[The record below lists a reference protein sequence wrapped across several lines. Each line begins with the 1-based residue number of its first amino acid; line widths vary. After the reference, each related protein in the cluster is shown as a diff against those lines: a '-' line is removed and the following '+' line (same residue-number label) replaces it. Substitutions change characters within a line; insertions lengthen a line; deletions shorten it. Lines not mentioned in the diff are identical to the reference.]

1 MGRRAWRGG
10 LGFARAPRWTDG
22 THPGLENVGHALV
35 RQSATSHTAKPMKL
49 CLIAPPTLDQ
59 FDEGPLCQSEE
70 SRLVSEH
77 APIGVLSLAAV
88 VEARGITPRILD
100 LNRLHFEHSWPNP
113 HQYRRVDF
121 CSFTVGKLSS
131 FELDVVGLSTMC
143 STYPLSLRIA
153 RELKRSRPRV
163 TIVLGGPQ
171 ASVVDTLTLE
181 AFPFVDV
188 VVRGEAEET
197 FPRVLDA
204 FEGKDQ
210 LKNVPGVTFR
220 DRGKVIR
227 NPNAPAITDLDSL
240 PLPAFHLYPGM
251 DKGRYIPLEV
261 GRGCPFSC
269 TFCSTNDFFRRRF
282 RLKSPWRLLE
292 HMTFLVEAYGVT
304 QFDLIHDMFTV
315 DRRKVVDFCE
325 ALLRSK
331 KDFTWSCSARTDCV
345 DDGLIALMSKAG
357 CRGIF
362 FGIETGSPR
371 MQKIID
377 KGLDLGEAASV
388 VESTGKHGIR
398 VTTAVISGFP
408 EEQREDF
415 KASLNFL
422 MDCVR
427 FDHVSP
433 QLNIL
438 APLAETPL
446 HAQYRDQLVLDDVLS
461 DMSHQG
467 WHQDAAD
474 RELIAAYP
482 DIFPNF
488 YGVPSPLGRTY
499 CDEFNR
505 FFMNGVARFRWLL
518 VALHQES
525 GDLLEV
531 FDAWLD
537 WGGRRPNPARYY
549 STFEFTREF
558 RHFLR
563 TVYLE
568 RLNPSSVAVAGLIDY
583 QKTLDAALS
592 RSGSGVTANLDL
604 SSERVTLD
612 SIPRLAEGVRVLNV
626 NADVKEIIESLRAKE
641 KLHAAIRRPTV
652 LATRRCCDNEVELL
666 RIPSLSA
673 QLLSLCDGRSS
684 VREIIEQFS
693 ERNPTFAAE
702 QADQLCLYG
711 LRLLGQSA
719 LIELRALACDQ
730 APMVTSSCSASQCG
744 VPPNS

>member
-1 MGRRAWRGG
+1 
-10 LGFARAPRWTDG
+10 
-22 THPGLENVGHALV
+22 
-35 RQSATSHTAKPMKL
+35 MKL

-70 SRLVSEH
+70 SRVVAEH
-77 APIGVLSLAAV
+77 APIGILSLAAV
-88 VEARGITPRILD
+88 VEARGIRPQILD
-100 LNRLHFEHSWPNP
+100 LNRLHFEHSWPSP

-121 CSFTVGKLSS
+121 CTLAVRELSP
-131 FELDVVGLSTMC
+131 FESDVVGLSTMC

-153 RELKRSRPRV
+153 RELKRTRPSV

-171 ASVVDTLTLE
+171 VSVVDTLTLE

-204 FEGKDQ
+204 LEGKDQ
-210 LKNVPGVTFR
+210 LKNVPGITFR
-220 DRGKVIR
+220 DCGKVVR
-227 NPNAPAITDLDSL
+227 NPNAPVIADLDSL

-251 DKGRYIPLEV
+251 EKGRYIPLEL

-282 RLKSPWRLLE
+282 RLKSPARLLE
-292 HMTFLVEAYGVT
+292 QMTFLAQSYGIT
-304 QFDLIHDMFTV
+304 RFDLIHDMFTV
-315 DRRKVVDFCE
+315 DRRRVVDFCQ
-325 ALLRSK
+325 ALLRSGQ
-331 KDFTWSCSARTDCV
+331 DFTWNCSARTDCV
-345 DDGLIALMSKAG
+345 DDDLIALMSKAG

-377 KGLDLGEAASV
+377 KGLDLEEAARV
-388 VESTGKHGIR
+388 VESTGKNGIR

-408 EEQREDF
+408 QEEREDLR
-415 KASLNFL
+415 ASVNFL

-427 FDHVSP
+427 FDHVNP

-438 APLAETPL
+438 APLADTPL
-446 HAQYRDQLVLDDVLS
+446 HTQYRGQLVLDEVLS

-474 RELIAAYP
+474 RELIASYP
-482 DIFPNF
+482 EIFPNF
-488 YGVPSPLGRTY
+488 YGLPCPLGRAY

-505 FFMNGVARFRWLL
+505 FFMNSVARFRWLL
-518 VALHQES
+518 IALHQES

-531 FDAWLD
+531 FDTWLA
-537 WGGRRPNPARYY
+537 WGGRRQNPARYY

-558 RHFLR
+558 RRFLR

-568 RLNPSSVAVAGLIDY
+568 RIQPSSVAVAGLVDY
-583 QKTLDAALS
+583 HEALDAALS
-592 RSGSGVTANLDL
+592 QSESGVTADLD
-604 SSERVTLD
+604 SPSETVTLD
-612 SIPRLAEGVRVLNV
+612 SVPRLAEGVRVFNV
-626 NADVKEIIESLRAKE
+626 DADVKEIIDGLRAKE
-641 KLHAAIRRPTV
+641 RLDPAIRRPTW
-652 LATRRCCDNEVELL
+652 LATRQSCDNGVELL

-684 VREIIEQFS
+684 IREIMTQFS
-693 ERNPTFAAE
+693 QRDSTIDEGE
-702 QADQLCLYG
+702 ADQVCLYG

-719 LIELRALACDQ
+719 LIEFGAFACEQARKEFLARH
-730 APMVTSSCSASQCG
+730 ASR
-744 VPPNS
+744 

>member
-1 MGRRAWRGG
+1 
-10 LGFARAPRWTDG
+10 
-22 THPGLENVGHALV
+22 
-35 RQSATSHTAKPMKL
+35 MKL

-70 SRLVSEH
+70 SRVVAEH
-77 APIGVLSLAAV
+77 APIGILSLAAV

-100 LNRLHFEHSWPNP
+100 LNRLHFESSWPNP

-121 CSFTVGKLSS
+121 CSLTVRELWP
-131 FELDVVGLSTMC
+131 FEFDVVGLSTMC

-153 RELKRSRPRV
+153 RELKRTRPSV

-171 ASVVDTLTLE
+171 ASVVDISTLE
-181 AFPFVDV
+181 AFPFVDF

-197 FPRVLDA
+197 FPRLLDA
-204 FEGKDQ
+204 VEGKDR
-210 LKNVPGVTFR
+210 LKNVRGITFR
-220 DRGKVIR
+220 DRRRVIR
-227 NPNAPAITDLDSL
+227 NPNAPVIADLDSL

-251 DKGRYIPLEV
+251 EKGHYIPLEV
-261 GRGCPFSC
+261 GRGCPFAC

-282 RLKSPWRLLE
+282 RLKSPARLLE
-292 HMTFLVEAYGVT
+292 QMTFLAQSYGVT
-304 QFDLIHDMFTV
+304 RFDLIHDMFTV
-315 DRRKVVDFCE
+315 NRQKVVDFCE
-325 ALLRSK
+325 ALLGSG

-345 DDGLIALMSKAG
+345 DDDLIALMSKAG

-371 MQKIID
+371 MQKIIN
-377 KGLDLGEAASV
+377 KGLDLEEAASV
-388 VESTGKHGIR
+388 VESTGKNGIR

-408 EEQREDF
+408 QEEREDL
-415 KASLNFL
+415 KASVNFL

-438 APLAETPL
+438 APLSETPL
-446 HAQYRDQLVLDDVLS
+446 HTQYRGQLELDDVLS

-467 WHQDAAD
+467 WHQDQAD
-474 RELIAAYP
+474 RELIASYP

-488 YGVPSPLGRTY
+488 YGVPCPLGRTY

-505 FFMNGVARFRWLL
+505 FFMNSVARFRWLL

-525 GDLLEV
+525 DDLLEV
-531 FDAWLD
+531 FDAWLA
-537 WGGRRPNPARYY
+537 WGGRRHNPARYY

-563 TVYLE
+563 TVYVE
-568 RLNPSSVAVAGLIDY
+568 RIQPSSVAVAGLVNY
-583 QKTLDAALS
+583 QEALDAALS
-592 RSGSGVTANLDL
+592 QSESGVTADLD
-604 SSERVTLD
+604 SPSETVTLD
-612 SIPRLAEGVRVLNV
+612 SVPRLAEGVRVLNV
-626 NADVKEIIESLRAKE
+626 DADVKEIIDCLRAKE
-641 KLHAAIRRPTV
+641 KLHPAIRRPTV
-652 LATRRCCDNEVELL
+652 LATRQSCDNGVELL
-666 RIPSLSA
+666 RIPCLSA

-684 VREIIEQFS
+684 IREIITQFS
-693 ERNPTFAAE
+693 ERYYTFSE
-702 QADQLCLYG
+702 GDADQVCLYG

-719 LIELRALACDQ
+719 LIRFGAFCRREGC
-730 APMVTSSCSASQCG
+730 
-744 VPPNS
+744 

>member
-1 MGRRAWRGG
+1 
-10 LGFARAPRWTDG
+10 
-22 THPGLENVGHALV
+22 
-35 RQSATSHTAKPMKL
+35 MKL

-70 SRLVSEH
+70 SRLVAEH
-77 APIGVLSLAAV
+77 APIGILSLAAV

-100 LNRLHFEHSWPNP
+100 LNRLHFEHSWPSP

-121 CSFTVGKLSS
+121 CSFTVEQLSS
-131 FELDVVGLSTMC
+131 FEFDVVGFSTMC

-153 RELKRSRPRV
+153 RELKRARPSL

-188 VVRGEAEET
+188 IVRGEAEET

-220 DRGKVIR
+220 AGGKVIR
-227 NPNAPAITDLDSL
+227 NPSAPAIADLDSL
-240 PLPAFHLYPGM
+240 PLPAFHLYPGIE
-251 DKGRYIPLEV
+251 KGRYIPLEL

-282 RLKSPWRLLE
+282 RLRSPGRLLE
-292 HMTFLVEAYGVT
+292 QMTFLEQSHRVT

-325 ALLRSK
+325 TLLSSG

-345 DDGLIALMSKAG
+345 DDDLIALMSRAG

-377 KGLDLGEAASV
+377 KGLDLEEAARV
-388 VESTGKHGIR
+388 VASTGKHGIR
-398 VTTAVISGFP
+398 ITTAVISGFP
-408 EEQREDF
+408 QEERDDL
-415 KASLNFL
+415 KASVNFL

-446 HAQYRDQLVLDDVLS
+446 HTEYRSQLVLDDVLS

-474 RELIAAYP
+474 RELIASYP

-488 YGVPSPLGRTY
+488 YGLPSPLGRTY

-518 VALHQES
+518 LALHQES
-525 GDLLEV
+525 GNLLEV
-531 FDAWLD
+531 FDAWLN
-537 WGGRRPNPARYY
+537 WGGRRKHPARYY
-549 STFEFTREF
+549 ATFEFTREL

-563 TVYLE
+563 TVYLK
-568 RLNPSSVAVAGLIDY
+568 RLNPSSVAVAGLVDY
-583 QKTLDAALS
+583 HEALDAALS
-592 RSGSGVTANLDL
+592 QSESGVTADLD
-604 SSERVTLD
+604 SPSETVTLD
-612 SIPRLAEGVRVLNV
+612 SVPRLAEGVRVFNV
-626 NADVKEIIESLRAKE
+626 DADVKEIIDCLRAKE
-641 KLHAAIRRPTV
+641 RLDPAIRRPTL
-652 LATRRCCDNEVELL
+652 LATRQSCENGVELL

-684 VREIIEQFS
+684 IREIMTQFS
-693 ERNPTFAAE
+693 QRESTIDE
-702 QADQLCLYG
+702 GEADQVCLYG
-711 LRLLGQSA
+711 LRLLGQCA
-719 LIELRALACDQ
+719 LIEFVAYACQQARKEFLARH
-730 APMVTSSCSASQCG
+730 ASR
-744 VPPNS
+744 

>member
-1 MGRRAWRGG
+1 M
-10 LGFARAPRWTDG
+10 
-22 THPGLENVGHALV
+22 ALFRSLFTPLV
-35 RQSATSHTAKPMKL
+35 AGAGPTPVKPMKL

-77 APIGVLSLAAV
+77 APIGILSLAAV
-88 VEARGITPRILD
+88 VEARGTTPRILD
-100 LNRLHFEHSWPNP
+100 LNRLHFEHSWPSR

-153 RELKRSRPRV
+153 RELKRARPWV

-171 ASVVDTLTLE
+171 ASVVDTLTLD

-204 FEGKDQ
+204 LEGKDQ
-210 LKNVPGVTFR
+210 LKDVPGITFR
-220 DRGKVIR
+220 DHGKVIR
-227 NPNAPAITDLDSL
+227 NPNAPVVADLDSL

-251 DKGRYIPLEV
+251 EKGRYIPLEI

-282 RLKSPWRLLE
+282 RLKSPSRCLE
-292 HMTFLVEAYGVT
+292 QMTFLSQAYGIT
-304 QFDLIHDMFTV
+304 RFDLIHDMFTV
-315 DRRKVVDFCE
+315 DRRRVVDFCE
-325 ALLRSK
+325 AFLRSGK
-331 KDFTWSCSARTDCV
+331 GFTWNCSARTDCV
-345 DDGLIALMSKAG
+345 DDDLVALMSKAG

-388 VESTGKHGIR
+388 VESTEKHGIR
-398 VTTAVISGFP
+398 ITTAVISGFP
-408 EEQREDF
+408 EEQRDDL
-415 KASLNFL
+415 KASINFL

-474 RELIAAYP
+474 RELIASYP

-488 YGVPSPLGRTY
+488 YGLPSPLGRTY

-537 WGGRRPNPARYY
+537 WGGRRQNPARYY
-549 STFEFTREF
+549 ATFGFTREF

-568 RLNPSSVAVAGLIDY
+568 RLNPSSVAVAGLVDY
-583 QKTLDAALS
+583 HEALDAALS
-592 RSGSGVTANLDL
+592 QSESGVTANLDS
-604 SSERVTLD
+604 SSERATLD
-612 SIPRLAEGVRVLNV
+612 SIPRLARGVRVLNV
-626 NADVKEIIESLRAKE
+626 DADVKEIIDCLRAKE
-641 KLHAAIRRPTV
+641 KLHPAIRRPTV
-652 LATRRCCDNEVELL
+652 LATRQFCDNEVELL

-673 QLLSLCDGRSS
+673 QLLGLCDGQSS
-684 VREIIEQFS
+684 IREIMAQFS
-693 ERNPTFAAE
+693 RRDSTSGKGEK
-702 QADQLCLYG
+702 DQVCLYG

-719 LIELRALACDQ
+719 LIEFGALA
-730 APMVTSSCSASQCG
+730 
-744 VPPNS
+744 

>member
-1 MGRRAWRGG
+1 
-10 LGFARAPRWTDG
+10 
-22 THPGLENVGHALV
+22 
-35 RQSATSHTAKPMKL
+35 MKL

-59 FDEGPLCQSEE
+59 FEEGPLCQSEE
-70 SRLVSEH
+70 SRAVAEH
-77 APIGVLSLAAV
+77 APIGILSLAAV
-88 VEARGITPRILD
+88 VEARGIIPQILD
-100 LNRLHFEHSWPNP
+100 LNRLHFEHSWPNR
-113 HQYRRVDF
+113 HLYRRVDF
-121 CSFTVGKLSS
+121 CTLTVRELSS
-131 FELDVVGLSTMC
+131 FEFDVVGLSTMC

-153 RELKRSRPRV
+153 RELKRARPSV
-163 TIVLGGPQ
+163 TVVLGGPQ

-204 FEGKDQ
+204 LEGKEQ
-210 LKNVPGVTFR
+210 LENVPGTTFR
-220 DRGKVIR
+220 DCGKVIR
-227 NPNAPAITDLDSL
+227 NPSAPAIADLDSL

-251 DKGRYIPLEV
+251 EKGRYIPLEL
-261 GRGCPFSC
+261 GRGCPFAC

-282 RLKSPWRLLE
+282 RLKSPKRLLDQ
-292 HMTFLVEAYGVT
+292 MTFLEQSYGVT
-304 QFDLIHDMFTV
+304 RFDLIHDMFTV
-315 DRRKVVDFCE
+315 DRRKVVDFCQ
-325 ALLRSK
+325 ALMRSG

-345 DDGLIALMSKAG
+345 DDDLIALMSKAG

-362 FGIETGSPR
+362 FGIESGSQR

-377 KGLDLGEAASV
+377 KRLDLEEAAKV

-398 VTTAVISGFP
+398 ITTAVISGFP
-408 EEQREDF
+408 EEKREDL
-415 KASLNFL
+415 KASVNFL
-422 MDCVR
+422 VDCVR

-446 HAQYRDQLVLDDVLS
+446 HTQYRAQLVLDDVLS

-474 RELIAAYP
+474 RELIASYP
-482 DIFPNF
+482 EIFPNF
-488 YGVPSPLGRTY
+488 YGLPCPLGRAF

-518 VALHQES
+518 VALHRES

-531 FDAWLD
+531 FDAWLA
-537 WGGRRPNPARYY
+537 WGGRRQNPARYY

-558 RHFLR
+558 RYFLR

-568 RLNPSSVAVAGLIDY
+568 PIRPSSVAVAGLVDY
-583 QKTLDAALS
+583 HEALDAALS
-592 RSGSGVTANLDL
+592 QSESGVTADL
-604 SSERVTLD
+604 NSPSETVTLD
-612 SIPRLAEGVRVLNV
+612 SVPRLAEGVRVFNV
-626 NADVKEIIESLRAKE
+626 DADVKEIIDCLRAKE
-641 KLHAAIRRPTV
+641 RLDPAIRRPTL
-652 LATRRCCDNEVELL
+652 LATRQSCENGVELL

-684 VREIIEQFS
+684 IREIMTQFS
-693 ERNPTFAAE
+693 QRDPTFDE
-702 QADQLCLYG
+702 GEADQVCLYG

-719 LIELRALACDQ
+719 LIEFGAFACEQ
-730 APMVTSSCSASQCG
+730 ARMVT
-744 VPPNS
+744 

>member
-1 MGRRAWRGG
+1 
-10 LGFARAPRWTDG
+10 
-22 THPGLENVGHALV
+22 
-35 RQSATSHTAKPMKL
+35 MKL

-70 SRLVSEH
+70 SRLVAEH
-77 APIGVLSLAAV
+77 APIGILSLAAV

-113 HQYRRVDF
+113 HQYRRLDF
-121 CSFTVGKLSS
+121 CSFTVEQLSS
-131 FELDVVGLSTMC
+131 VEFDVAGFSTMC

-153 RELKRSRPRV
+153 RELKRARPSLTV
-163 TIVLGGPQ
+163 VLGGPQ

-204 FEGKDQ
+204 FEGKEQ
-210 LKNVPGVTFR
+210 LKNIPGVTFR
-220 DRGKVIR
+220 AGGKVIR
-227 NPNAPAITDLDSL
+227 SPNAPVIADLDSL
-240 PLPAFHLYPGM
+240 PLPAFHLYPGIE
-251 DKGRYIPLEV
+251 KGRYIPLEL
-261 GRGCPFSC
+261 GRGCPFAC

-282 RLKSPWRLLE
+282 RLKSPGRLLE
-292 HMTFLVEAYGVT
+292 QMTFLEQSYRVT

-325 ALLRSK
+325 TLLRSG

-345 DDGLIALMSKAG
+345 DDDLIALMSKAG

-371 MQKIID
+371 MQKVID
-377 KGLDLGEAASV
+377 KGLDLEEAARV
-388 VESTGKHGIR
+388 VASTGKHGIR
-398 VTTAVISGFP
+398 ITTAVISGFP
-408 EEQREDF
+408 QEEREDL
-415 KASLNFL
+415 KASVNFL

-446 HAQYRDQLVLDDVLS
+446 HTKYRSQLELDDVLS

-474 RELIAAYP
+474 RELIASYR

-488 YGVPSPLGRTY
+488 YGLPSPLGRTY

-518 VALHQES
+518 LALHQES
-525 GDLLEV
+525 GNLLEV
-531 FDAWLD
+531 FDAWLN
-537 WGGRRPNPARYY
+537 WGGRRKHPARYY
-549 STFEFTREF
+549 ATFEFTREL

-563 TVYLE
+563 TVYLK
-568 RLNPSSVAVAGLIDY
+568 RLNPSSVAVAGLVDY
-583 QKTLDAALS
+583 HEALDAALNQS
-592 RSGSGVTANLDL
+592 RSGVAVNLDL
-604 SSERVTLD
+604 SGERVTLD
-612 SIPRLAEGVRVLNV
+612 SIPRLAEGVKVLNLK
-626 NADVKEIIESLRAKE
+626 ADVKEIIDCLRAK
-641 KLHAAIRRPTV
+641 KVLDPAIRRPTV
-652 LATRRCCDNEVELL
+652 LATRECRDNEVELL
-666 RIPSLSA
+666 RVPSLSA
-673 QLLSLCDGRSS
+673 QLLGLCDGQSNI
-684 VREIIEQFS
+684 REIMAQFS
-693 ERNPTFAAE
+693 MKESTMGEGQP
-702 QADQLCLYG
+702 DQVCLYG

-719 LIELRALACDQ
+719 LIAFGA
-730 APMVTSSCSASQCG
+730 
-744 VPPNS
+744 

>member
-1 MGRRAWRGG
+1 
-10 LGFARAPRWTDG
+10 
-22 THPGLENVGHALV
+22 
-35 RQSATSHTAKPMKL
+35 MKL

-59 FDEGPLCQSEE
+59 FDEGPLRQSEE
-70 SRLVSEH
+70 SRAVAEH
-77 APIGVLSLAAV
+77 APIGILSLAAV

-100 LNRLHFEHSWPNP
+100 LNRLHFEYSWPNP
-113 HQYRRVDF
+113 RQYQRVDF
-121 CSFTVGKLSS
+121 CSFTVEQLSS
-131 FELDVVGLSTMC
+131 FEFDVVGLSTMC

-153 RELKRSRPRV
+153 RELKRARASL

-204 FEGKDQ
+204 FEGKDR
-210 LKNVPGVTFR
+210 LNSVPGITFR
-220 DRGKVIR
+220 DRGRVIR
-227 NPNAPAITDLDSL
+227 NPNAPVIADLDSL

-251 DKGRYIPLEV
+251 EKGRYIPLEL
-261 GRGCPFSC
+261 GRGCPFAC

-282 RLKSPWRLLE
+282 RLKSPGRILE
-292 HMTFLVEAYGVT
+292 QMTFLEQSYGVT
-304 QFDLIHDMFTV
+304 RFDLIHDMFTV

-325 ALLRSK
+325 TLLSSG

-345 DDGLIALMSKAG
+345 DDHLIALMSRAG

-362 FGIETGSPR
+362 FGIETGSHR

-377 KGLDLGEAASV
+377 KGLDLEEAASV
-388 VESTGKHGIR
+388 VESTGKNGIR

-408 EEQREDF
+408 QEQREDL
-415 KASLNFL
+415 KASVNFL

-446 HAQYRDQLVLDDVLS
+446 HTQYRSQLVLDDVLS

-474 RELIAAYP
+474 RRLIAAYP

-488 YGVPSPLGRTY
+488 YGLPSPLGRTY

-505 FFMNGVARFRWLL
+505 FFMNGVERFRWLL

-525 GDLLEV
+525 GNLLEV

-537 WGGRRPNPARYY
+537 WGGRRPDPARYY
-549 STFEFTREF
+549 ATFGFTRQF

-568 RLNPSSVAVAGLIDY
+568 RIERWSVAVAGLVDY
-583 QKTLDAALS
+583 YEALHTALS
-592 RSGSGVTANLDL
+592 QSESGVTADLD
-604 SSERVTLD
+604 SPSKRVTLD
-612 SIPRLAEGVRVLNV
+612 SVPRLAEGVRILNV
-626 NADVKEIIESLRAKE
+626 DADVKEIIDSLRAKE
-641 KLHAAIRRPTV
+641 KLDPAIRRPTV
-652 LATRRCCDNEVELL
+652 LATRQFCDNEVELL
-666 RIPSLSA
+666 RVPSLSA
-673 QLLSLCDGRSS
+673 QLLGLCDGRNS
-684 VREIIEQFS
+684 VRDIMTQFS
-693 ERNPTFAAE
+693 AMDSALGETQPGE
-702 QADQLCLYG
+702 VCLYG

-719 LIELRALACDQ
+719 LIEFGASAFEQ
-730 APMVTSSCSASQCG
+730 A
-744 VPPNS
+744 